1 MAQLFHIPCLLYFG
15 VLGGTPD
22 PENFCQKVYWAT
34 LLYKQ
39 KQFADRVQDFLIES
53 ENIRQSLM
61 EMANEYWAKPD
72 EENALVKFV
81 KKCSSH
87 GTSFYDIYLRQQ
99 KVEKEQADKKCCD
112 KKNSWNISKRLQ
124 ENHITTTIITLSS
137 YTE

>member
-1 MAQLFHIPCLLYFG
+1 MRWHSYFISLFTVFW

-87 GTSFYDIYLRQQ
+87 GTSLYDIYLRQQ
-99 KVEKEQADKKCCD
+99 KSKRNRLIKKMLRQKEQLEHFKEITRKSYYNDYN
-112 KKNSWNISKRLQ
+112 NSFQL
-124 ENHITTTIITLSS
+124 
-137 YTE
+137 Y

>member
-53 ENIRQSLM
+53 ESIRQSLM

-87 GTSFYDIYLRQQ
+87 GTSLYDIYLRQQ
-99 KVEKEQADKKCCD
+99 KVEKEQADKKMLRQKEQLEHFKEITRKSYYND
-112 KKNSWNISKRLQ
+112 YNNSFQL
-124 ENHITTTIITLSS
+124 
-137 YTE
+137 Y